1 MAWKKEED
9 KENGKRVKRGE
20 MKVEYLEVKE
30 RVKTMRKEMIA
41 EEVLIAE

>member
-1 MAWKKEED
+1 
-9 KENGKRVKRGE
+9 VKWRWSNWRLNI
-20 MKVEYLEVKE
+20 K